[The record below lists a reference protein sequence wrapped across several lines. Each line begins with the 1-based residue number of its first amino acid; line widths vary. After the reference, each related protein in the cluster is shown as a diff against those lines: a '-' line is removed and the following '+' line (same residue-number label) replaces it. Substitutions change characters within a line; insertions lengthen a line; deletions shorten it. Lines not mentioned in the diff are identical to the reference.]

1 MRLRFDRFSSKL
13 YSFDVLLRVDSACCG
28 REFLCASSSHLC
40 QTKWKWI
47 MRQTL
52 DAAAAAA
59 EDMWVFKLQSV
70 K

>member
-1 MRLRFDRFSSKL
+1 MSLRFDRFSSKL
-13 YSFDVLLRVDSACCG
+13 YSFDVLLRVDSAYCS

-40 QTKWKWI
+40 HTKWKRT

-52 DAAAAAA
+52 AAPAAA
-59 EDMWVFKLQSV
+59 EDMWVFKLQSD